1 MSAEEAMPEIVR
13 EGIWESIIEMMD
25 DATREAVHAEIAPC
39 TELEFLRRY
48 LELSPEDLVI
58 G

>member
-1 MSAEEAMPEIVR
+1 MPEIEERKLWDVVVAA
-13 EGIWESIIEMMD
+13 MD
-25 DATREAVHAEIAPC
+25 EDTRERVHRELAPC

-48 LELSPEDLVI
+48 LEVAAEDLII